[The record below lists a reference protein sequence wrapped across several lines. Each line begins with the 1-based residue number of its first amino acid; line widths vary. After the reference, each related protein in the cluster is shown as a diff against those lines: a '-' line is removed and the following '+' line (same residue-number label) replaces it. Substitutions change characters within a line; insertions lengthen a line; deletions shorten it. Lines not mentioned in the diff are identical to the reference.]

1 MVSCVRGGEA
11 PQLGIFELSG
21 DNLKTCVG
29 PFGGERP
36 VACASSKD
44 GGETFSVW
52 KRC

>member
-11 PQLGIFELSG
+11 PQLGLFELSG

-36 VACASSKD
+36 SGFASSKD

-52 KRC
+52 KGC